1 MSRYIRYTAVHY
13 LVFGT
18 VLLISLSGLSW
29 RGVSVQLAVKNGQ
42 VGSASSGSQGSGT
55 APSVLFV
62 GNSFTF
68 GSGTPVMKWRPGTV
82 TDMNGTGIG
91 GVPAIFKAFVTQAG
105 RDFNVSLETSPGKNL
120 EYHFR
125 EKAEVI
131 GRRWDY
137 VLLQGHSLLDKDR
150 PGDATTH
157 ASGAKAL
164 AELIRSRNPRAD
176 IRLVATWS
184 RADQTYPEKG
194 YWHGQPIEKMALDV
208 RRGNDTAVKQSGGLI
223 RQVIPVG
230 EAWNRAIRTGVA
242 DPNPY
247 DGLTAGQ
254 LDLWGADHYHASV
267 AGYYL
272 EALVIFG
279 AITGLDPRSLGQREV
294 AAAEL
299 GLSPEQAAALQKIAW
314 AELKAG
320 NGRWRPRSF

>member
-1 MSRYIRYTAVHY
+1 MSRYIRHRALRY
-13 LVFGT
+13 LVLGAI
-18 VLLISLSGLSW
+18 LLITLSGLSW
-29 RGVSVQLAVKNGQ
+29 RGVSVQLAVQ
-42 VGSASSGSQGSGT
+42 DSRVGSDRSGSLGT
-55 APSVLFV
+55 GTVPSVLFI

-68 GSGTPVMKWRPGTV
+68 GAGTPVMKWGPGTV
-82 TDMNGTGIG
+82 TDLNGTGIG
-91 GVPAIFKAFVTQAG
+91 GVPAIFKSFVTQAG
-105 RDFNVSLETSPGKNL
+105 RDFNVNLETSPGKNL
-120 EYHFR
+120 QYHIS
-125 EKAEVI
+125 EKADVI
-131 GRRWDY
+131 GRSWDY
-137 VLLQGHSLLDKDR
+137 VLLQGHSLLDKEK

-157 ASGAKAL
+157 ASAAKAL
-164 AELIRSRNPRAD
+164 AELVRSKNPQAD

-194 YWHGQPIEKMALDV
+194 YWYGQPIEKMALDV

-299 GLSPEQAAALQKIAW
+299 GLSPEQAAALQKIAY